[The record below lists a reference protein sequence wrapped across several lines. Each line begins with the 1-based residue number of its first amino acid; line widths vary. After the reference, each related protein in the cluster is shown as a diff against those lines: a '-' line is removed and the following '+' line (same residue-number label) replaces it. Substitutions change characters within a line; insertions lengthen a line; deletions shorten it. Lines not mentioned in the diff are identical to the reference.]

1 MKVSVFD
8 YVFQLNAPPP
18 PHKCDHDFLQVEIKP
33 SKPVKY
39 SGKKNNSETKT
50 PQFISIKMCSCIAE
64 TTLTNF

>member
-18 PHKCDHDFLQVEIKP
+18 PHKYDHDFLQVEIKP

-39 SGKKNNSETKT
+39 SGKKTIVKQKHLSLY
-50 PQFISIKMCSCIAE
+50 Q
-64 TTLTNF
+64 